1 MILNGK
7 SERGLQS
14 TMVDELTD
22 DSKIRGEC
30 SGGLNLEKRQVRN
43 HERNSL
49 KGLTKGLYESLL
61 L

>member
-1 MILNGK
+1 
-7 SERGLQS
+7 
-14 TMVDELTD
+14 MVDELTD

-49 KGLTKGLYESLL
+49 KGLTKGLYESFSFIDLTVL
-61 L
+61 S